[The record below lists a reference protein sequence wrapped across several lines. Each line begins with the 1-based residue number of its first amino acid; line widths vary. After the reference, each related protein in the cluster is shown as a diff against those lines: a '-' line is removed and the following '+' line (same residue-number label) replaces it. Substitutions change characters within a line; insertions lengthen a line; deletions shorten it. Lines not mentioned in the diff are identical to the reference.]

1 MPSYIA
7 VMSNHEND
15 FYLLLLFLC
24 LLFSGEQDPEICIL
38 AKILDIEN
46 TKNFN
51 GCLILSPHDFIYVKF
66 QLPIY
71 CQRKNLYVIKI
82 LHVRVS

>member
-24 LLFSGEQDPEICIL
+24 LLFSGEQDPETV
-38 AKILDIEN
+38 LD
-46 TKNFN
+46 
-51 GCLILSPHDFIYVKF
+51 LS
-66 QLPIY
+66 
-71 CQRKNLYVIKI
+71 RNLYIG
-82 LHVRVS
+82 